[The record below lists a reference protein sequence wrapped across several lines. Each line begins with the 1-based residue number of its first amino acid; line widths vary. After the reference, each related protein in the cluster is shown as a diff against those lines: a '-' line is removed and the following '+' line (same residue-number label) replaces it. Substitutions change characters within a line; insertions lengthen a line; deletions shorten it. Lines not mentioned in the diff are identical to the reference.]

1 MKERRKKYMGEEF
14 VYDISSRRET
24 ERRNEMLLKAAFN
37 NG

>member
-1 MKERRKKYMGEEF
+1 MGWKETGY
-14 VYDISSRRET
+14 VNDISSWSET